1 MAKSFFPINF
11 RLIFKVI
18 SMLLIIE
25 SFAILLA
32 VPFSL
37 HHGSRS
43 LQFSTLMNG
52 KDDLLA
58 LLLSAVFIFL
68 TGTAGLIFTRKGSK
82 KDIGKREGFVIVT
95 MAWIIISL
103 FGAIPFVLSGAI
115 PDYTNAFFET
125 MSGFTTTG
133 ASILNDIESLPKGIL
148 FWRSMTHWIGGMG
161 IIVLSLAILPLLGVG
176 GMQLFIAEVPGPTPD
191 KIHPR
196 VAATAKRLWAI
207 YVAFTLLETVLLM
220 FGGMS
225 LFDGLCHSFGTL
237 ATGGFST
244 QNASIANYSPYIQYV
259 VIIFMMLAGI
269 NFTMHYFALKGM
281 IKKVSKDQELRF
293 YLAIILVSTIFIAL
307 TLILKNLH
315 PVEEA
320 FRQTLFQVV
329 SIVTTTGFVTY
340 DYLQWPSFIWFVIVL
355 LMFTGGCAG
364 STGGG
369 IKISRLLLLLK
380 NSRLEMRRQVHPNAI
395 IPVRINGRVVPQQLV
410 NNVLAFFLIYFLIFA
425 GGTLVMSLLGLDFE
439 SAIGSTAATLG
450 NIGPGIGIVGPVSN
464 YAAIPE
470 GGKWFLSLLML
481 LGRLELFT
489 VLILFTRSFWKH

>member
-1 MAKSFFPINF
+1 
-11 RLIFKVI
+11 
-18 SMLLIIE
+18 MLLIIE

-32 VPFSL
+32 VPFSYYY
-37 HHGSRS
+37 GSRS

>member
-32 VPFSL
+32 VPFSYYY
-37 HHGSRS
+37 GSRS

-380 NSRLEMRRQVHPNAI
+380 NSRLEMRSQVHPNAI

>member
-1 MAKSFFPINF
+1 MVKRFFPINF

-32 VPFSL
+32 VPFSYYY
-37 HHGSRS
+37 GSRT
-43 LQFSTLMNG
+43 LQFNTLMNG

-68 TGTAGLIFTRKGSK
+68 TGTVGLILTRRGSK
-82 KDIGKREGFVIVT
+82 KDIGKREGFLIVT

-125 MSGFTTTG
+125 ISGFTTTG

-207 YVAFTLLETVLLM
+207 YVAFTLLETIFLM

-293 YLAIILVSTIFIAL
+293 YLAVILFSTLFIAI

-464 YAAIPE
+464 YATIPD

>member
-1 MAKSFFPINF
+1 
-11 RLIFKVI
+11 
-18 SMLLIIE
+18 MLLIIE

-32 VPFSL
+32 VPFSYYY
-37 HHGSRS
+37 GSRS

-259 VIIFMMLAGI
+259 VIIFMMLACI

-439 SAIGSTAATLG
+439 SAIRSTAATLG

-470 GGKWFLSLLML
+470 GGKWFY
-481 LGRLELFT
+481 
-489 VLILFTRSFWKH
+489 HY

>member
-1 MAKSFFPINF
+1 
-11 RLIFKVI
+11 
-18 SMLLIIE
+18 MLLIIE

>member
-1 MAKSFFPINF
+1 
-11 RLIFKVI
+11 
-18 SMLLIIE
+18 
-25 SFAILLA
+25 
-32 VPFSL
+32 
-37 HHGSRS
+37 
-43 LQFSTLMNG
+43 
-52 KDDLLA
+52 
-58 LLLSAVFIFL
+58 
-68 TGTAGLIFTRKGSK
+68 
-82 KDIGKREGFVIVT
+82 
-95 MAWIIISL
+95 
-103 FGAIPFVLSGAI
+103 
-115 PDYTNAFFET
+115 
-125 MSGFTTTG
+125 
-133 ASILNDIESLPKGIL
+133 
-148 FWRSMTHWIGGMG
+148 
-161 IIVLSLAILPLLGVG
+161 
-176 GMQLFIAEVPGPTPD
+176 
-191 KIHPR
+191 
-196 VAATAKRLWAI
+196 
-207 YVAFTLLETVLLM
+207 M

-293 YLAIILVSTIFIAL
+293 YLAVILFSTLFIAI

-464 YAAIPE
+464 YATIPD

>member
-1 MAKSFFPINF
+1 
-11 RLIFKVI
+11 
-18 SMLLIIE
+18 MLLIIE

-32 VPFSL
+32 VPFSYYY
-37 HHGSRS
+37 GSRS

-259 VIIFMMLAGI
+259 VI
-269 NFTMHYFALKGM
+269 
-281 IKKVSKDQELRF
+281 
-293 YLAIILVSTIFIAL
+293 
-307 TLILKNLH
+307 
-315 PVEEA
+315 
-320 FRQTLFQVV
+320 
-329 SIVTTTGFVTY
+329 
-340 DYLQWPSFIWFVIVL
+340 
-355 LMFTGGCAG
+355 
-364 STGGG
+364 
-369 IKISRLLLLLK
+369 
-380 NSRLEMRRQVHPNAI
+380 
-395 IPVRINGRVVPQQLV
+395 
-410 NNVLAFFLIYFLIFA
+410 FFLYHPF
-425 GGTLVMSLLGLDFE
+425 
-439 SAIGSTAATLG
+439 
-450 NIGPGIGIVGPVSN
+450 
-464 YAAIPE
+464 
-470 GGKWFLSLLML
+470 
-481 LGRLELFT
+481 
-489 VLILFTRSFWKH
+489 